1 LRSAL
6 RGTCD
11 ARAAPRRGT
20 HPAMRRAMNATL
32 VRLRW
37 LLLLLPVF
45 SISSALVACGSEET
59 LDSTDS
65 SITGPR
71 NGGGYDGY
79 GYGAY
84 GRGGYGYGYYGG
96 R

>member
-1 LRSAL
+1 
-6 RGTCD
+6 
-11 ARAAPRRGT
+11 
-20 HPAMRRAMNATL
+20 MNAMLT
-32 VRLRW
+32 RLRW

-71 NGGGYDGY
+71 NGNGNGY
-79 GYGAY
+79 GYGY
-84 GRGGYGYGYYGG
+84 GGYASGGYGYGYYGG